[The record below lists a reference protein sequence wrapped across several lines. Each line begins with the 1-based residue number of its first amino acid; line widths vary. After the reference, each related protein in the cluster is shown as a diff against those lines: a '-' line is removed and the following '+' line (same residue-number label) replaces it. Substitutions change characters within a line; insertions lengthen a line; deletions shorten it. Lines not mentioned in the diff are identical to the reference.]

1 MRGGRVGINKGLVKW
16 SVFFF
21 IFLNRFIWY
30 TIFFFN
36 WGRIYI
42 KVSCHNFDLVLNY
55 NLYVREFDISLHIS
69 NIFEIQMQS
78 SNIHVNMHL
87 ISKLQFSVISVLVIF
102 GRFSIHLIHIDY
114 NSILVDQIGG
124 LWATVVIYVYSLLIL
139 KRVEG

>member
-16 SVFFF
+16 SVFFL
-21 IFLNRFIWY
+21 FLNRFIWY

-78 SNIHVNMHL
+78 TNIHVNMHL

-124 LWATVVIYVYSLLIL
+124 LWATVVIYVYSLLIS

>member
-1 MRGGRVGINKGLVKW
+1 MRGGMVWINKGLVKW
-16 SVFFF
+16 NVFF

-30 TIFFFN
+30 TFFFN

-55 NLYVREFDISLHIS
+55 NLYVREFDISLFIS

-102 GRFSIHLIHIDY
+102 DRFSIHLMHIDY

-124 LWATVVIYVYSLLIL
+124 LWATVVIYVYSLLIS